1 MKTRKFLLAATA
13 AMTALLFGL
22 TSCEKDGLTV
32 DPNYVSVYVGE
43 TFTVTAKS
51 GSTVL
56 DPSTV
61 TWTSNN
67 TDIFSIE
74 NGVITGLAV
83 GQSTFTATYND
94 QSVTGDVIVSE
105 ALPEPPSTADLF
117 EPNGGLVIAVYIP
130 EGSDCYGIAVKSSNL
145 SGNPE
150 VKMEKVEGWDRWY
163 QVRIPG
169 AGEQGTDSYGATY
182 EGVDFAAGNSY
193 QCKVCA
199 LPETG
204 FVDGNWTTQWNVKD
218 LTIMDGS
225 ATSAELQ
232 DDGFSTMNKLSVSES
247 GYVFVNVAAWNSN
260 PCAEIETYTITVQ
273 LPECTPADA
282 ETVYFIGDHN
292 SWGSD
297 DAKSTVEIVEVDG
310 VKTATIEIEGQETY
324 NWKVRL
330 DANANDSWSRQA
342 VHCSVNEETKEAS
355 IAADENRSLGEFD
368 GQTLVVEGWGDNGA
382 AIEGCLTD
390 CAVTPAEPAE

>member
-22 TSCEKDGLTV
+22 TSCQKDGLTV
-32 DPNYVSVYVGE
+32 DPNYVSVNVGE

-51 GSTVL
+51 GGTAL
-56 DPSTV
+56 DASSV

-67 TDIFSIE
+67 PDYFSIE

-83 GQSTFTATYND
+83 GQGTFTATYND

-130 EGSDCYGIAVKSSNL
+130 EGSDCNGIAVKSSNL

-193 QCKVCA
+193 KCKVCA

-204 FVDGNWTTQWNVKD
+204 FVDGNWTTQWNEKD

-232 DDGFSTMNKLSVSES
+232 NDGYSAMNQLSVTES
-247 GYVFVNVAAWNSN
+247 GYVFVNIAQWNSN
-260 PCAEIETYTITVQ
+260 PCATDREYTFTVVV
-273 LPECTPADA
+273 PECTP
-282 ETVYFIGDHN
+282 
-292 SWGSD
+292 
-297 DAKSTVEIVEVDG
+297 
-310 VKTATIEIEGQETY
+310 EGQEIVNVTGSFKEAEGGSWGVGIDFPIVDGKATITITGQDATE
-324 NWKVRL
+324 WKVRL
-330 DANANDSWSRQA
+330 TGGAWSDQA
-342 VHCSVNEETKEAS
+342 VHCSTNEETGEAQVS
-355 IAADENRSLGEFD
+355 EDSNRNLGDSE
-368 GQTLVVEGWGDNGA
+368 GQEIVIEGWGQNGA

-390 CAVTPAEPAE
+390 CAVTPAE

>member
-22 TSCEKDGLTV
+22 TSCQKDGLTV

-130 EGSDCYGIAVKSSNL
+130 EGSDCNGIAVKSCNL
-145 SGNPE
+145 TDNPE
-150 VKMEKVEGWDRWY
+150 VKMEAVEGWDRWY

-204 FVDGNWTTQWNVKD
+204 FVDGKWTTQWNVKD

-225 ATSAELQ
+225 ATSAEWQ
-232 DDGFSTMNKLSVSES
+232 DDYGTLNKLSVSES
-247 GYVFVNVAAWNSN
+247 GYVFVNIANWNSN
-260 PCAEIETYTITVQ
+260 PCATDREYTFTVVV
-273 LPECTPADA
+273 PECTP
-282 ETVYFIGDHN
+282 
-292 SWGSD
+292 
-297 DAKSTVEIVEVDG
+297 
-310 VKTATIEIEGQETY
+310 EGQETV
-324 NWKVRL
+324 NVTGGFKEADGGSWGVGIDFPIVDGKATITITGQDATEWKVRL
-330 DANANDSWSRQA
+330 TGGAWSDQA
-342 VHCSVNEETKEAS
+342 VHCSSTVDEGTQETTYS
-355 IAADENRSLGEFD
+355 IAEDKNRNLGDSE
-368 GQTLVVEGWGDNGA
+368 GQEIIVEGWGNNDG